1 MWQPEH
7 KAQGNYM
14 WIVTALETWDC
25 KSNNILKV
33 NSKAE
38 QRYRADNTTYDLLEN
53 SQNWE
58 KLLYT

>member
-1 MWQPEH
+1 
-7 KAQGNYM
+7 M